1 MLQNIFQLNI
11 WNINLSLDLDQIKK
25 EINQIIK
32 KDEGRVISNKGGY
45 QSNDVK
51 MEEFVQLS
59 FLKEIIVRNTIEYKK
74 LLGLKTKSNLINLWI
89 NINNYKDFNISHM
102 HPNSCI
108 SGVFY
113 VQCLEESGK
122 IVFENSFKDY
132 IGYAWDSKL
141 NVYNE
146 NTSSKWKIV
155 PEENKLLLFPS
166 FLNHYVE
173 PNLSKDKRISIS
185 FNIS

>member
-11 WNINLSLDLDQIKK
+11 WNVNLSLDLDQIKK
-25 EINQIIK
+25 EINTIVK
-32 KDEGRVISNKGGY
+32 LDKGRVISNQGGY
-45 QSNDVK
+45 QSNNVK
-51 MEEFVQLS
+51 IEKFVQLS

-74 LLGLKTKSNLINLWI
+74 NLGLKTESSLDNLWI

-113 VQCLEESGK
+113 IQCLKESGQ

-141 NVYNE
+141 NTYNQ
-146 NTSSKWKIV
+146 NTSAKWKIV

-185 FNIS
+185 FNVS